1 MSHFSNWM
9 LSLPSDDAVSDY
21 STNCARP
28 LKKLTAWRMRRLA
41 GLCGSTLIHH
51 GLTDC
56 IPLKA
61 QHANTISSTAGHLTS
76 TSLTRLHANSI
87 TANAAPL
94 TNTSVIGLENPT
106 ALQEHRETALSLA
119 DNHPHYFASVTFVAL
134 PLIPSFVSEDAECHW
149 KKVVLILFSLCPQ
162 QIRVYGWICM
172 PLWREPFKSDYDF
185 IFHKDSTPLGWF
197 LIRTRIS
204 KKNGAWRQ

>member
-1 MSHFSNWM
+1 
-9 LSLPSDDAVSDY
+9 
-21 STNCARP
+21 
-28 LKKLTAWRMRRLA
+28 MRRLA
-41 GLCGSTLIHH
+41 GLCGTTLIHH
-51 GLTDC
+51 SLTDC

-94 TNTSVIGLENPT
+94 TNTSVIGLEILRLYGNT
-106 ALQEHRETALSLA
+106 WSHTVSVW
-119 DNHPHYFASVTFVAL
+119 DNRLRYFASVTFVA
-134 PLIPSFVSEDAECHW
+134 PLLMCSFVSEDAECHW
-149 KKVVLILFSLCPQ
+149 KKVVLIRVSSCPQ
-162 QIRVYGWICM
+162 QIWAYGWIRM
-172 PLWREPFKSDYDF
+172 PQWREPFKSDYDF